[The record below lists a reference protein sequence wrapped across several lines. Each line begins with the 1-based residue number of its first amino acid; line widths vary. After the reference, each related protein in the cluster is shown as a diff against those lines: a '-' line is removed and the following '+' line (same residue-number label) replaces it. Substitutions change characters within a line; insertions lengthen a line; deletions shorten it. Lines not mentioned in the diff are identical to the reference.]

1 MQKFVIS
8 GRPQKAL
15 AALGLGLSPRHL
27 DQYWYSPY
35 LAHEKWISTMDQL
48 DSSPQ
53 AGDDSRVNQM
63 ALTFQMARIS
73 ILRHRQNTAELELFS
88 LTTLLL
94 IEILERV
101 RNCEAAFAVLL
112 EALCVFNDIDERESV
127 NMSAIDRLEAHL
139 IFESKVI
146 HRKYC
151 ERPFLR
157 LVYSAEWAIDLLDVN
172 RQ

>member
-1 MQKFVIS
+1 M
-8 GRPQKAL
+8 
-15 AALGLGLSPRHL
+15 
-27 DQYWYSPY
+27 
-35 LAHEKWISTMDQL
+35 
-48 DSSPQ
+48 
-53 AGDDSRVNQM
+53 
-63 ALTFQMARIS
+63 
-73 ILRHRQNTAELELFS
+73 
-88 LTTLLL
+88 
-94 IEILERV
+94 
-101 RNCEAAFAVLL
+101 L

>member
-15 AALGLGLSPRHL
+15 AALGLGLCPRHL
-27 DQYWYSPY
+27 DQCWYSPY

-73 ILRHRQNTAELELFS
+73 ILRYRQNTAELELFS

-157 LVYSAEWAIDLLDVN
+157 LVHSAE
-172 RQ
+172 